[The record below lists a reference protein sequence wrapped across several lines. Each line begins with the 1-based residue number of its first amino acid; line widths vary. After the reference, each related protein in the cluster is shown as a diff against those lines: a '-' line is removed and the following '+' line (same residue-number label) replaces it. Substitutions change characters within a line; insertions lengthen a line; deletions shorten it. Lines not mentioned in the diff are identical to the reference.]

1 MGHCVGLQSRVSE
14 DIREYCLGASSAAS
28 AAGAGALSIRDAS
41 DAASAAVAGVQD
53 PVDTQSTANEETE
66 LVAQPPRDRDFTVQR
81 IPGESMY
88 FVRLR
93 EHCFA
98 VAERFGTELEL
109 MQVLYNHFAEYGAEP
124 LLYTPGEGV
133 MLRRVGAVESNLVR
147 RAMIRFT
154 CACGHTNVSTYF
166 TFDKSDLTDDY
177 LASAAQGGKFVI
189 YFDYDY
195 TNGTKAYAAMRNEVH
210 RLMGNDNIRLFTV
223 QGDTNERLAQR
234 YADAGRQFRS
244 RDAIGH
250 LHAKTMRLG
259 SFNLDTSANGTTST
273 EGNHERGSLVHLTE
287 RGLENAVSLDS
298 RLAFHARP
306 LVRLGDY
313 QPSRP
318 NVPAAGTLYE
328 QPAQRTS

>member
-1 MGHCVGLQSRVSE
+1 MEHALR
-14 DIREYCLGASSAAS
+14 DYRLGASSAAP
-28 AAGAGALSIRDAS
+28 AAGAGTLSIQDAS

-66 LVAQPPRDRDFTVQR
+66 LVVQPPRDRDTVQLVR
-81 IPGESMY
+81 EST
-88 FVRLR
+88 FLVRLR

-109 MQVLYNHFAEYGAEP
+109 MQELYSYFAEYGAEP

-133 MLRRVGAVESNLVR
+133 MLRRVGALESNLVR

-166 TFDKSDLTDDY
+166 TFDKKDLTDDY

-189 YFDYDY
+189 FFDYDY
-195 TNGTKAYAAMRNEVH
+195 TNGTKAYPAMRNQIV
-210 RLMGNDNIRLFTV
+210 RLMENDNIRLFTV

-234 YADAGRQFRS
+234 YEDAGRPFKS

-273 EGNHERGSLVHLTE
+273 EGNHERGSLVHLTD

-298 RLAFHARP
+298 RLSLHARP
-306 LVRLGDY
+306 LVKLGDY

>member
-1 MGHCVGLQSRVSE
+1 
-14 DIREYCLGASSAAS
+14 
-28 AAGAGALSIRDAS
+28 
-41 DAASAAVAGVQD
+41 
-53 PVDTQSTANEETE
+53 
-66 LVAQPPRDRDFTVQR
+66 
-81 IPGESMY
+81 MY

-124 LLYTPGEGV
+124 LLYAPGEGV

-154 CACGHTNVSTYF
+154 AACGHTNVSTYF

-195 TNGTKAYAAMRNEVH
+195 TNSTKAYAAMRNEVH

-234 YADAGRQFRS
+234 YADAGRQFKNRE
-244 RDAIGH
+244 AIGH